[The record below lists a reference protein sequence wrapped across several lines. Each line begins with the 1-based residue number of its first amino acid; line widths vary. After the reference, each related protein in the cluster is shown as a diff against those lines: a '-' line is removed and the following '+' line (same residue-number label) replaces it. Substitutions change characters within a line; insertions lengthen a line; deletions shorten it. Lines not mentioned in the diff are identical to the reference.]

1 MCWIR
6 SKINTFF
13 KIDFISNLGTLGH
26 PSPPPEMLWL
36 KVHFWLGNQAVK
48 FSNGRN
54 LHLEDKNVPNKVE
67 FCSNIGRNLLK
78 GVKKLHNKVVF
89 CMQKL
94 QI

>member
-1 MCWIR
+1 
-6 SKINTFF
+6 
-13 KIDFISNLGTLGH
+13 
-26 PSPPPEMLWL
+26 MLWL

-78 GVKKLHNKVVF
+78 GVKNLHNKVVF

-94 QI
+94 KI